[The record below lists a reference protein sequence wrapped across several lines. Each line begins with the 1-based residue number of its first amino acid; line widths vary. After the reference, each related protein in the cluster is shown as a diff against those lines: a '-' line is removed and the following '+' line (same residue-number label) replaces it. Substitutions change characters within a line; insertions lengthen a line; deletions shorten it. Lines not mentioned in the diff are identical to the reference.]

1 MVYPRNVESKN
12 LKKIYS
18 LFTEQKTLTRGDI
31 VSKTGLTYP
40 TVGKMIDKLLDEELV
55 TWQGMT
61 KSTGGRRAEKY
72 KINNQRLLVVGMT
85 LKLNRVGMS
94 LISLN
99 GEVLRKKGYLIDYQG
114 DLVGNLTKILKEF
127 LIESGQLANK
137 ILGLSIS
144 FPGIVNKLQSKAV
157 YSAILKVTNLQ
168 LKEWLEQEFSFPVW
182 LENDVNLMAMGE
194 SYFSRVNY
202 QKGLL
207 YIFWETGI
215 GSAMMFAHDLINN
228 EFAGQLGHV
237 VVQPQ
242 GELCFCGKRGC
253 LETVLSPAILINQV
267 KTRLAS
273 QVKSSLNR
281 YDPLTLIDVLKE
293 AEKGDSLGEV
303 VLDKI
308 ENSLG
313 LALANY
319 IELFD
324 PDLLLLNGEIFHR
337 VPFLV
342 NRLKE
347 YINSRIMFKGLRRLK
362 INSSQLG
369 DQAELL
375 GLLVLLKQKELAN
388 KLDSLFGYS

>member
-18 LFTEQKTLTRGDI
+18 LFTEQKILTRGDI

-40 TVGKMIDKLLDEELV
+40 TVGKMIDKLLDEELI

-127 LIESGQLANK
+127 LSESDQLANK

-157 YSAILKVTNLQ
+157 YSTILKVTNLQ
-168 LKEWLEQEFSFPVW
+168 LKEWLEQEFNFPVW

-194 SYFSRVNY
+194 SYFSRINY

-215 GSAMMFAHDLINN
+215 GSAMMFAQDLVNN

-273 QVKSSLNR
+273 QVKSSLHR
-281 YDPLTLIDVLKE
+281 YDPVTLIDVLKE

-324 PDLLLLNGEIFHR
+324 PDLLILNGEIFHR

-362 INSSQLG
+362 IKSSQLG

>member
-40 TVGKMIDKLLDEELV
+40 TVGKMIDKLLDEELI

-99 GEVLRKKGYLIDYQG
+99 GEVIRKKGYLIDYQG

-127 LIESGQLANK
+127 LSESDQLANK

-157 YSAILKVTNLQ
+157 YSTILKVTNLQ
-168 LKEWLEQEFSFPVW
+168 LKEWMEQEFSFPVW

-194 SYFSRVNY
+194 SYFSRINY

-215 GSAMMFAHDLINN
+215 GSAMMFAQDLVNN

-273 QVKSSLNR
+273 QVKSSLHR
-281 YDPLTLIDVLKE
+281 YDPVTLIDVLKE

-324 PDLLLLNGEIFHR
+324 PDLLILNGEIFHR

-362 INSSQLG
+362 IKSSQLG

>member
-40 TVGKMIDKLLDEELV
+40 TVGKMIDKLLDEELI

-127 LIESGQLANK
+127 LSESDQLANK

-157 YSAILKVTNLQ
+157 YSTILKVTNLQ
-168 LKEWLEQEFSFPVW
+168 MKEWLEQEFNFPVW

-194 SYFSRVNY
+194 SYFSRINY

-215 GSAMMFAHDLINN
+215 GSAMMFAQDLVNN

-273 QVKSSLNR
+273 QVKSSLHR
-281 YDPLTLIDVLKE
+281 YDPVTLIDVLKE

-324 PDLLLLNGEIFHR
+324 PDLLILNGEIFHR

-362 INSSQLG
+362 IKSSQLG

>member
-40 TVGKMIDKLLDEELV
+40 TVGKMIDKLLDEELI

-127 LIESGQLANK
+127 LSESDQLANK

-144 FPGIVNKLQSKAV
+144 FPGIVNKLQSKAI
-157 YSAILKVTNLQ
+157 YSTILKVTNLQ
-168 LKEWLEQEFSFPVW
+168 LKEWLEQEFNFPVW

-194 SYFSRVNY
+194 SYFSRINY

-215 GSAMMFAHDLINN
+215 GSAMMFAQDLVNN

-273 QVKSSLNR
+273 QVKSSLHR
-281 YDPLTLIDVLKE
+281 YDPVTLIDVLKE

-324 PDLLLLNGEIFHR
+324 PDLLILNGEIFHR

-362 INSSQLG
+362 IKSSQLG

>member
-31 VSKTGLTYP
+31 ISKTGLTYP
-40 TVGKMIDKLLDEELV
+40 TVGKMIDKLLDEELI
-55 TWQGMT
+55 TWEGMT

-72 KINNQRLLVVGMT
+72 RINNQRLLVIGMT
-85 LKLNRVGMS
+85 LKLNRVGLS

-99 GEVLRKKGYLIDYQG
+99 GEVLRKKGYLIDYQSG
-114 DLVGNLTKILKEF
+114 LVGSLTKILKEF
-127 LIESGQLANK
+127 LIESDQLANK

-144 FPGIVNKLQSKAV
+144 FPGIVNNLQSKAV
-157 YSAILKVTNLQ
+157 YSTILKVTNLQ

-194 SYFSRVNY
+194 SYFSRISY

-215 GSAMMFAHDLINN
+215 GSAMMFAQDLINN

-237 VVQPQ
+237 VVQPR

-253 LETVLSPAILINQV
+253 LETVLSPTILINQV

-273 QVKSSLNR
+273 QVKSSLHR
-281 YDPLTLIDVLKE
+281 YDPVTLVDVLKE

-313 LALANY
+313 LALVNY

-324 PDLLLLNGEIFHR
+324 PELLLLNGEIFHQ

-342 NRLKE
+342 NRLKK
-347 YINSRIMFKGLRRLK
+347 YIYSRIMFKEWRRLQ
-362 INSSQLG
+362 IETSQLG

>member
-40 TVGKMIDKLLDEELV
+40 TVGKMIDKLLDEELI

-99 GEVLRKKGYLIDYQG
+99 GEVIRKKGYLIDYQG
-114 DLVGNLTKILKEF
+114 DLVVNLTKILQEF
-127 LIESGQLANK
+127 LSESDQPANK

-157 YSAILKVTNLQ
+157 YSTILKVTNLQ

-194 SYFSRVNY
+194 SYFSRINY

-215 GSAMMFAHDLINN
+215 GSAMMFAQDLINN

-237 VVQPQ
+237 VVQPR

-273 QVKSSLNR
+273 QVKSSLHR

-313 LALANY
+313 LALTNY

-324 PDLLLLNGEIFHR
+324 PDLLILNGEIFHR

-362 INSSQLG
+362 IKSSQLG

>member
-18 LFTEQKTLTRGDI
+18 LFTEQKILTRGDI

-40 TVGKMIDKLLDEELV
+40 TVGKMIDKLLDEELI

-127 LIESGQLANK
+127 LSESGQLANK

-157 YSAILKVTNLQ
+157 YSTILKVTNLQ
-168 LKEWLEQEFSFPVW
+168 LKEWMEQEFSFPVW

-194 SYFSRVNY
+194 SYFSQINY

-215 GSAMMFAHDLINN
+215 GSAMMFAQDLVNN

-267 KTRLAS
+267 RTRLAS
-273 QVKSSLNR
+273 QVKSSLHR
-281 YDPLTLIDVLKE
+281 YDPVTLIDVLKE

-324 PDLLLLNGEIFHR
+324 PDLLILNGEIFHR

-362 INSSQLG
+362 IKSSQLG

>member
-40 TVGKMIDKLLDEELV
+40 TVGKMIDKLLDEELI

-127 LIESGQLANK
+127 LSESDQLANK

-157 YSAILKVTNLQ
+157 YSTILKVTNLQ
-168 LKEWLEQEFSFPVW
+168 LKEWLEQEFNFPVW

-194 SYFSRVNY
+194 SYFSRINY

-215 GSAMMFAHDLINN
+215 GSAMMFAQDLVNN

-273 QVKSSLNR
+273 QVKSSLHR
-281 YDPLTLIDVLKE
+281 YDPVTLIDVLKE

-324 PDLLLLNGEIFHR
+324 PDLLILNGEIFHR

-362 INSSQLG
+362 IKSSQLG

>member
-40 TVGKMIDKLLDEELV
+40 TVGKMIDKLLDEELI

-94 LISLN
+94 LSSLN
-99 GEVLRKKGYLIDYQG
+99 GEVIRKKGYLIDYQG
-114 DLVGNLTKILKEF
+114 DLVVNLTKILKEF
-127 LIESGQLANK
+127 LSESDQLANK

-157 YSAILKVTNLQ
+157 YSTILKVTNLQ
-168 LKEWLEQEFSFPVW
+168 LKDWLEQEFSFPVW

-194 SYFSRVNY
+194 SYFSRINY

-215 GSAMMFAHDLINN
+215 GSAMMFAQDLVNN

-273 QVKSSLNR
+273 QVKSSLHR
-281 YDPLTLIDVLKE
+281 YDPVTLIDVLKE

-324 PDLLLLNGEIFHR
+324 PDLLILNGEIFHR

-362 INSSQLG
+362 IKSSQLG